1 MVNGTMYEHA
11 SGTLTWAP
19 HDSGTQFVEV
29 RLFWENIPP
38 EAELTLGVTLTPAL
52 NARVDPEDARA
63 ETQALHVFG
72 VPIGACPPG
81 TRRATSVGW
90 IANEP
95 PPPPPTPPSP
105 PPPSP
110 PPSPPPPSPPPP
122 SPPPSPPPPSP
133 PPPSPPPPS
142 NQEA

>member
-1 MVNGTMYEHA
+1 M
-11 SGTLTWAP
+11 
-19 HDSGTQFVEV
+19 
-29 RLFWENIPP
+29 
-38 EAELTLGVTLTPAL
+38 TLGVTLTPVL

-95 PPPPPTPPSP
+95 PPPRRRRRRRRRPRRRRRRARPTTPSCT
-105 PPPSP
+105 S
-110 PPSPPPPSPPPP
+110 SRR
-122 SPPPSPPPPSP
+122 
-133 PPPSPPPPS
+133 
-142 NQEA
+142 